1 MAHHAPLK
9 NSFIFLVEDDALIVA
24 LYTDVLKA
32 QGFSVEVAFDGKQ
45 ALEKLEVMRV
55 KAKIPAVILLDIMMP
70 KMNGFEVL
78 DSIKKNNAL
87 KDIPVIILSNASVSG
102 EKDRAF
108 QLGALMYLVKVE
120 HTPMQVIQKVREVIE
135 SNGAYHQS

>member
-1 MAHHAPLK
+1 MVHNAPSK
-9 NSFIFLVEDDALIVA
+9 NLCIFLVEDDALIVA
-24 LYTDVLKA
+24 LYTDVLRA

-55 KAKIPAVILLDIMMP
+55 EAKIPAVILLDIMMP

-108 QLGALMYLVKVE
+108 QLGALMYLVKVDY
-120 HTPMQVIQKVREVIE
+120 TPKEVVRKVREALE
-135 SNGAYHQS
+135 SNS